1 VIENL
6 GFIIAAYAL
15 VWGGIAAYLVS
26 LRRRRDRG
34 QRAHR

>member
-6 GFIIAAYAL
+6 GFIVAAYVI

-26 LRRRRDRG
+26 LRRRRDSG
-34 QRAHR
+34 QRPHR